1 MRQGTLPTTRKNF
14 RRVRGTTWQRL
25 CRADKSVA
33 RIPDYYPYTFYW
45 HCSEKGEEEW
55 ERNRML
61 CGSYSI
67 IMFFISSTSSA
78 AAGWLPPSC
87 CCCWLVATTICN
99 ETWFGCL
106 AGWLAGCTQSERYGN
121 LLRGICTCA
130 THTLYT
136 FNVEGTYALN
146 TCFMCSASRQRV

>member
-1 MRQGTLPTTRKNF
+1 MGRVRHGTLPTTRKNF

-45 HCSEKGEEEW
+45 HCSEKGEEW

-67 IMFFISSTSSA
+67 IMFFISYTSTA
-78 AAGWLPPSC
+78 AAGWLPP
-87 CCCWLVATTICN
+87 AA
-99 ETWFGCL
+99 
-106 AGWLAGCTQSERYGN
+106 AGWLRQLFVMKHGLVGW
-121 LLRGICTCA
+121 LVGWM
-130 THTLYT
+130 
-136 FNVEGTYALN
+136 YAK
-146 TCFMCSASRQRV
+146 